1 MNMATVHVD
10 NQAYE
15 MDPKQ
20 NLLHGC
26 LQLGMDLPYFCWHP
40 AMGSV
45 GACRQCAVK
54 QFKDETDQHGKI
66 VMACMTPAA
75 EGTRISIRDPEAADF
90 RKAIIEGYCDGVAIA
105 RPLIANND
113 LVRQFAQGAD
123 LPSSPC
129 TYCNRC
135 LVHAIKDPLGC
146 YEVSRYNGDYEA
158 MMRVVMS
165 VYRPVH
171 S

>member
-1 MNMATVHVD
+1 MSMAIVHVD

-20 NLLHGC
+20 KLLHGC

-66 VMACMTPAA
+66 VMACMTLAA

-90 RKAIIEGYCDGVAIA
+90 RKAIIEGLMVNHPNDCPVCDEGGECHLQDMTVMTGHDY
-105 RPLIANND
+105 R
-113 LVRQFAQGAD
+113 
-123 LPSSPC
+123 
-129 TYCNRC
+129 
-135 LVHAIKDPLGC
+135 
-146 YEVSRYNGDYEA
+146 RYTF
-158 MMRVVMS
+158 
-165 VYRPVH
+165 
-171 S
+171 